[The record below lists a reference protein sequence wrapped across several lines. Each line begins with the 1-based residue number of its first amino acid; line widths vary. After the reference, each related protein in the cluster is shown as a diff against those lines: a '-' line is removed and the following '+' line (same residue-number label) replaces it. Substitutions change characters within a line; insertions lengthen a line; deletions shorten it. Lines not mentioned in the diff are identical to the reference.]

1 MQNNFAEIF
10 TKLRKNSGLTQQSI
24 GTMLGV
30 SNRAVSKWETGL
42 ALPSTDN
49 IAKLSKIFGV
59 PVDYFFGPKGDE
71 GLTEETPSGMTS
83 LSCIYRIGRGP
94 SSSHTIAP
102 ERACLKIKS
111 LHPTADSFKV
121 TLYGSL
127 AKTGVGHGTDRVI
140 TQAFAPIRCDIRY
153 DKTKTGLAHPNTM
166 DVAVFRDG
174 RQLALNRVESVGG
187 GKIVIDGMEYGEGPD
202 VYPDAS
208 FEKIAEYCRREGIR
222 LWQYVQR
229 IEGDE
234 IFAHLEEVWRQMK
247 DSIARGLAD
256 EGTLP
261 GGLGVTKR
269 AKQLFGSQHI
279 DESAQTRENREV
291 CSYAFAV
298 SEQNACA
305 ERIVTAPTCGAS
317 GVVPAVL
324 YYQQKKRDYSDTE
337 IVRALAAGGI
347 VGNLIKTN
355 ASISG
360 SECGCQAE
368 IGTACAMASAA
379 LGELFGLSLDKI
391 EYAAEIAIEHHL
403 GLTCDPICGLVQI
416 PCIERNAVAAMRAI
430 NAVSLASFL
439 SDSRK
444 ISLDKVIGVMH
455 KTGLDIKRQ
464 YKETSEGG
472 LAKLKV

>member
-1 MQNNFAEIF
+1 MQNTFAEIF
-10 TKLRKNSGLTQQSI
+10 TKLRKNSGLTQMSL

-49 IAKLSKIFGV
+49 IAKLAKIFGV
-59 PVDYFFGPKGDE
+59 PVDYFFGSKVNEASGEDVPTGMKS
-71 GLTEETPSGMTS
+71 LTG
-83 LSCIYRIGRGP
+83 IYRIGRGP
-94 SSSHTIAP
+94 SSSHTIGP
-102 ERACLKIKS
+102 ERACLIIKAM
-111 LHPTADSFKV
+111 HRTADSFRV

-127 AKTGVGHGTDRVI
+127 AKTSVGHGTDRVI
-140 TQAFAPIRCDIRY
+140 RQTFAPIHCDIRY
-153 DKTKTGLAHPNTM
+153 DRTKTELPHPNTM
-166 DVAVFRDG
+166 DVAAFSDG
-174 RQLALNRVESVGG
+174 KQIALNRVASVGG
-187 GKIVIDGMEYGEGPD
+187 GRIVIDGKEYGEGED

-208 FEKIAEYCRREGIR
+208 FERIAEYCRHEGIR
-222 LWQYVQR
+222 LWQYVHR
-229 IEGDE
+229 IEGDA
-234 IFAHLEEVWRQMK
+234 IFAHLETVWQEMK
-247 DSIARGLAD
+247 NSIARGLAD

-261 GGLGVTKR
+261 GGLNVTKR
-269 AKQLFGSQHI
+269 AKQLFNSQHI

-291 CSYAFAV
+291 CAYAFAV

-324 YYQQKKRDYSDTE
+324 YYQQKKRDYSDAE

-368 IGTACAMASAA
+368 IGSACAMASAA

-430 NAVSLASFL
+430 NSVSLASFL

>member
-1 MQNNFAEIF
+1 MQNTFAEIF
-10 TKLRKNSGLTQQSI
+10 TKLRKNSGLTQTAL

-49 IAKLSKIFGV
+49 IGKLAKIFGV
-59 PVDYFFGPKGDE
+59 PVDYFFSTKEDSRAEHVPPAGMKS
-71 GLTEETPSGMTS
+71 LTG
-83 LSCIYRIGRGP
+83 IYRIGRGP
-94 SSSHTIAP
+94 SSSHTMGP
-102 ERACLKIKS
+102 EKACRVLKS
-111 LHPTADSFKV
+111 VYRTADSFKV

-127 AKTGVGHGTDRVI
+127 AKTGTGHGTDRVI
-140 TQAFAPIRCDIRY
+140 RETFSPYRCDIRF
-153 DKTKTGLAHPNTM
+153 DRSKADLPHPNTM
-166 DVAVFRDG
+166 DISAYREG
-174 RQLALNRVESVGG
+174 RQIGLSRITSVGG
-187 GKIVIDGMEYGEGPD
+187 GRIFIDGKEYGEGENI
-202 VYPDAS
+202 YPEAS
-208 FEKIAEYCRREGIR
+208 FEKIADYCRKENIR
-222 LWQYVQR
+222 LWQYAEHT
-229 IEGDE
+229 EGPSVFE
-234 IFAHLEEVWRQMK
+234 HLEKVWEEMK
-247 DSIARGLAD
+247 SSIERGLLD
-256 EGTLP
+256 EGILP

-269 AKQLFGSQHI
+269 AKQLYNSQHI

-291 CSYAFAV
+291 CAYAFAV

-305 ERIVTAPTCGAS
+305 ERIVTAPTCGSS

-324 YYQQKKRDYSDTE
+324 YYQQKKRGYSDTE

-368 IGTACAMASAA
+368 IGSACAMASAA

-464 YKETSEGG
+464 YKETAEGG
-472 LAKLKV
+472 LAELKM